1 MCMGI
6 VYQHLPSSRSAVLL
20 TEEWWSDINNDVNSH
35 SNGHHVGHAPIA
47 DSVLQ
52 SLLGRLPELSQQP
65 YEV

>member
-20 TEEWWSDINNDVNSH
+20 TEEWWSDINNDVSNH
-35 SNGHHVGHAPIA
+35 SNGHHVDDASIA

-52 SLLGRLPELSQQP
+52 SLRGSSP
-65 YEV
+65 